1 MKAVLPFALLIAG
14 AGLMHASIIETIS
27 LNLSP
32 LHAGSILSGT
42 FTLSDSPTAGDT
54 APVLLSFS
62 DPSDYAPTSLMSTIT
77 ILSGTPSGFAVDFP
91 ALTFTNL
98 SGTVTPINTRDVN
111 LMRFAFAMCGS
122 FPCTATGL
130 FQDRSPAVFSST
142 YTITPT
148 AVPEP
153 GYALLIPM
161 LLTAIF
167 FGRRLVVPTRTQSL
181 LSKIDLPPMVK

>member
-1 MKAVLPFALLIAG
+1 MKAVLPFTLLVAC

-42 FTLSDSPTAGDT
+42 FTLSDSPMAGDT

-77 ILSGTPSGFAVDFP
+77 IQSGTPSGYAVDFA
-91 ALTFTNL
+91 ALSFTNL